1 MAYTSSLN
9 VKSIGRSMS
18 NLNKSLLKARDSA
31 KSVRTTILES
41 NRSKRKSFSSSLSAF
56 RKRREAARRREREDI
71 VEASTVGGAIQK
83 SRTAVVNSTKG
94 FLGRILDFLGTLLV
108 GWALTNLPN
117 IIKMGEGLM
126 ERMKK
131 YFDIF
136 NEFKSGLQDF
146 LITFGDMVGEVGT
159 ALQNNDFI
167 TVQRSAQKYMGRLQ
181 DSFRKME
188 NSVDSV
194 IRQLRADVYELL
206 GIDPPPEEDTGSGAD
221 TGADTSGGGSG
232 DPAGIPAAGGNK
244 FSGEAAKIPPEG
256 KALLDAIAGSESG
269 GYNRRYPSK
278 TFSGYDDH
286 PRKRELILSGPNKG
300 LRSDAAGR
308 YQFIS
313 TTWDQY
319 KRPGAKFTPEEQDLA
334 AYRLAIAA
342 YGYGEQGLLKALR
355 EDPLKVANKLSG
367 TWTSLPGGIEPNNA
381 TNGFVNRY
389 NASVKRYRQQQQSR
403 PAPKTIQKTESNKK
417 EYQGGYTQQEIEMLK
432 KENPGFNWGDF
443 LEQNSSSKTTQ
454 EFEFASSKMKFSPEI
469 AQFKPRIPTNTLII
483 REKINQ
489 APQVVTT
496 GGGGSQGPSFPTE
509 VNSTGDLFKQ
519 ITLTHATV

>member
-9 VKSIGRSMS
+9 VRSIGRSMS

-31 KSVRTTILES
+31 KSVRTTILQS
-41 NRSKRKSFSSSLSAF
+41 NRDKRKSFSSSLSAF

-83 SRTAVVNSTKG
+83 SRTAVVTSTKG

-117 IIKMGEGLM
+117 IIKMGEDLM
-126 ERMKK
+126 GRMQK

-136 NEFKSGLQDF
+136 NEFKSGLQEF

-167 TVQRSAQKYMGRLQ
+167 AVQRSTQKYMGRLQ
-181 DSFRKME
+181 DSFKKME
-188 NSVDSV
+188 GSVESV
-194 IRQLRADVYELL
+194 IRQLRKDVYELL
-206 GIDPPPEEDTGSGAD
+206 GIDPPPDEEPDSTTTG
-221 TGADTSGGGSG
+221 GGGSG
-232 DPAGIPAAGGNK
+232 DPAGVPAAGGNK

-278 TFSGYDDH
+278 TFSGYNDH
-286 PRKRELILSGPNKG
+286 PRIREPILGGPNKG
-300 LRSDAAGR
+300 LTSDAAGR

-334 AYRLAIAA
+334 AYKLAIAA

-355 EDPLKVANKLSG
+355 ENPLKVANKLSG

-381 TNGFVNRY
+381 TNGFLNRY
-389 NASVKRYRQQQQSR
+389 NSSVKTYRQSQQS
-403 PAPKTIQKTESNKK
+403 APKTIQKTEQNKS
-417 EYQGGYTQQEIEMLK
+417 EYKGGYTPEEIEKLK
-432 KENPGFNWGDF
+432 RENPGFNWGDF
-443 LEQNSSSKTTQ
+443 LNQNSSSSKTIQ
-454 EFEFASSKMKFSPEI
+454 EFEFASSKQKFSPEI
-469 AQFKPRIPTNTLII
+469 AQFKPKRPTNTLII
-483 REKINQ
+483 REKIKEP
-489 APQVVTT
+489 PQIIAT
-496 GGGGSQGPSFPTE
+496 GGGSQGSSFPSVTE

>member
-9 VKSIGRSMS
+9 VRSIGRSMS
-18 NLNKSLLKARDSA
+18 NLNKSLLKSRDSA
-31 KSVRTTILES
+31 KSVRTTILQS
-41 NRSKRKSFSSSLSAF
+41 NRDKRKSFSSSLSAF

-83 SRTAVVNSTKG
+83 SRTAVVTSTKG

-117 IIKMGEGLM
+117 IIKMGEDLM
-126 ERMKK
+126 GRMQK

-136 NEFKSGLQDF
+136 NEFKSGLQEF

-167 TVQRSAQKYMGRLQ
+167 AVQRSAQKYMGRLQ
-181 DSFRKME
+181 DSFKKME
-188 NSVDSV
+188 GSVESV
-194 IRQLRADVYELL
+194 IRQLRRDVYELL
-206 GIDPPPEEDTGSGAD
+206 GIDPPPDEEPDTTGGDGS
-221 TGADTSGGGSG
+221 GSG
-232 DPAGIPAAGGNK
+232 DPAGVPAAGGNK

-278 TFSGYDDH
+278 TFSGYNDH
-286 PRKRELILSGPNKG
+286 PRIPERILGGPNKG
-300 LRSDAAGR
+300 RTSDAAGR

-313 TTWDQY
+313 STWDQY

-334 AYRLAIAA
+334 AYKLAIAA

-355 EDPLKVANKLSG
+355 ENPLKVANKLSG

-381 TNGFVNRY
+381 TNGFLNRY
-389 NASVKRYRQQQQSR
+389 NSSVRAYKQQSQQSKQT
-403 PAPKTIQKTESNKK
+403 APPPRTIKGSFEPWDPKQIEQFKK
-417 EYQGGYTQQEIEMLK
+417 V
-432 KENPGFNWGDF
+432 NPDFNWGDF
-443 LEQNSSSKTTQ
+443 FEPNSSNKTTQ
-454 EFEFASSKMKFSPEI
+454 KFEFASSKQKFSPEI
-469 AQFKPRIPTNTLII
+469 AQFKPKKPTNTLII
-483 REKINQ
+483 REKIKEP
-489 APQVVTT
+489 PQIIAT
-496 GGGGSQGPSFPTE
+496 GGGSQGPSFPSVTE

>member
-232 DPAGIPAAGGNK
+232 DPAGIPASGGNK

-286 PRKRELILSGPNKG
+286 PRKGELILSGPNKG
-300 LRSDAAGR
+300 KRSDAAGR

-381 TNGFVNRY
+381 TNGFLNRY
-389 NASVKRYRQQQQSR
+389 NASVKRYRQQQSR
-403 PAPKTIQKTESNKK
+403 PAPAEAQKVSNFTMNNAS
-417 EYQGGYTQQEIEMLK
+417 EPGAYAGG
-432 KENPGFNWGDF
+432 D
-443 LEQNSSSKTTQ
+443 
-454 EFEFASSKMKFSPEI
+454 PE
-469 AQFKPRIPTNTLII
+469 KSPRIGDIISSNNSQKSTLLASNLQQTRQKPGTNTLLYNNEVI
-483 REKINQ
+483 KTVYMPSNSY
-489 APQVVTT
+489 
-496 GGGGSQGPSFPTE
+496 GGDVIVLAGG
-509 VNSTGDLFKQ
+509 VNSGRRNRFLNS
-519 ITLTHATV
+519 LA